1 MTIEKR
7 KLELIKRVMK
17 IEKSASL
24 KKIQESIIEEEMKQ
38 RMEESMEDIKAGRVH
53 TLEEFK
59 KSNEEWLSS
68 KFPGNS
74 F

>member
-68 KFPGNS
+68 KFPVNS

>member
-1 MTIEKR
+1 
-7 KLELIKRVMK
+7 MK

-68 KFPGNS
+68 KFPVNS

>member
-17 IEKSASL
+17 IEKSSSL
-24 KKIQESIIEEEMKQ
+24 KKIEESIIEEEMKQ
-38 RMEESMEDIKAGRVH
+38 RMEESMEDIKAWRVH

-59 KSNEEWLSS
+59 QMNEAWMKEKGWV
-68 KFPGNS
+68 
-74 F
+74 

>member
-24 KKIQESIIEEEMKQ
+24 KKIKESIIEEEMKQ
-38 RMEESMEDIKAGRVH
+38 RMEESMEDIKAGRIH

-68 KFPGNS
+68 KFPVNS

>member
-17 IEKSASL
+17 IEKSSSL
-24 KKIQESIIEEEMKQ
+24 KKIEESILEEEMKQ
-38 RMEESMEDIKAGRVH
+38 RMEDSMEDIKAGRVH

-59 KSNEEWLSS
+59 QMNETWMKEKGWV
-68 KFPGNS
+68 
-74 F
+74 

>member
-1 MTIEKR
+1 
-7 KLELIKRVMK
+7 MK

-24 KKIQESIIEEEMKQ
+24 KKIEESIIEEEMKQ

-68 KFPGNS
+68 KFPVNS

>member
-1 MTIEKR
+1 
-7 KLELIKRVMK
+7 MK
-17 IEKSASL
+17 IEKSSSL
-24 KKIQESIIEEEMKQ
+24 KKIEESIIEEEMKQ

-68 KFPGNS
+68 KFPVNS